1 VFTFFQCQV
10 SQHRIEIDRISAA
23 AEGIVTVKVDMLP
36 SDRRD
41 CLEKD
46 ECFGV
51 FSRLIFVEQPRKDG
65 GVVIDSRICDQP
77 TALIANLDVDIR
89 PTAQLFLAPYLGNRG
104 SKLVIG
110 FDAVL

>member
-1 VFTFFQCQV
+1 MFTFFQCQV

-41 CLEKD
+41 CLGKD

-51 FSRLIFVEQPRKDG
+51 FARLVFVEQPRKDG
-65 GVVIDSRICDQP
+65 GVVKNYWGMGSRSGKSLKYQ
-77 TALIANLDVDIR
+77 AIR
-89 PTAQLFLAPYLGNRG
+89 ITSR
-104 SKLVIG
+104 
-110 FDAVL
+110 

>member
-1 VFTFFQCQV
+1 MFTFFQCQV

-41 CLEKD
+41 CLGKD

-51 FSRLIFVEQPRKDG
+51 FARLVFVEQPRKDG
-65 GVVIDSRICDQP
+65 GGCKELLGYWLSVRKISKVGVWGV
-77 TALIANLDVDIR
+77 TE
-89 PTAQLFLAPYLGNRG
+89 APDELQGG
-104 SKLVIG
+104 EV
-110 FDAVL
+110 